1 VWSSCLRTLT
11 YHSINIKELKY
22 IFIFEIPMIGYV
34 SPIQTHVC
42 LNCHSFLYLHFL
54 LPVCT
59 LYISYLWCLSPFNST
74 CVAEF
79 FNIYL
84 IDAVSGSM
92 VFSVSHK
99 RAREPV
105 HIVHSENWLLY
116 SYFSDKSR
124 RTEIVTLKLYK
135 GKMQSNTTGKT
146 WNTSLSLWLV
156 RFTARDIKWIYNE
169 EIVSFYLHASSVK

>member
-1 VWSSCLRTLT
+1 
-11 YHSINIKELKY
+11 
-22 IFIFEIPMIGYV
+22 MIEGYV

-42 LNCHSFLYLHFL
+42 HEYHAYKYKLHVAIIFL
-54 LPVCT
+54 LLFFSVSSFPSSCMCAIYI
-59 LYISYLWCLSPFNST
+59 YISYLWCLSPFNST

-79 FNIYL
+79 LNIYL

-116 SYFSDKSR
+116 SYFSEKSR
-124 RTEIVTLKLYK
+124 RTEIVTLELYE
-135 GKMQSNTTGKT
+135 GKVQSNTTGKI
-146 WNTSLSLWLV
+146 WNTALSLWFV
-156 RFTARDIKWIYNE
+156 RFTARGMKWIYNE
-169 EIVSFYLHASSVK
+169 EIMSVYLHVSSVK